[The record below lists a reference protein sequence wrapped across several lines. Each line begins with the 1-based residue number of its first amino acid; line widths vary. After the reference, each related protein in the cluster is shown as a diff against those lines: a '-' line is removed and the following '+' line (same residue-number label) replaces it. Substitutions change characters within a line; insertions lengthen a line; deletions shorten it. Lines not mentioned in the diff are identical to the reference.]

1 MRGLYVKYGI
11 RLLLLIGILLYLILS
26 YGSYSKKNLLIFG
39 IIYIILSG
47 RVAARFWEDRHK
59 LKLEQNQDKE

>member
-47 RVAARFWEDRHK
+47 RVAARFWEDRRK
-59 LKLEQNQDKE
+59 LKLEQNHDKE

>member
-1 MRGLYVKYGI
+1 MRGLYIKYGV
-11 RLLLLIGILLYLILS
+11 RLLLLIGILFYLIFT

-47 RVAARFWEDRHK
+47 KVAARFWEDRRK
-59 LKLEQNQDKE
+59 IKLEQIRDKE